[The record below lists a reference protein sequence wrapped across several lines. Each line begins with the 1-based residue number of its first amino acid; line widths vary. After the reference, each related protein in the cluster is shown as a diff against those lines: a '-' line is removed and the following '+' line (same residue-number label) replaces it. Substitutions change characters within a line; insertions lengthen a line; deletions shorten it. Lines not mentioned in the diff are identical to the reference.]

1 MKVAIGEGVERDD
14 GGVERMEL
22 RRDCSLKLG
31 IAGRLLHALAY
42 YLWRI

>member
-1 MKVAIGEGVERDD
+1 MKVAIGKRGGDD

-22 RRDCSLKLG
+22 WRDCSLKLG

-42 YLWRI
+42 YLWI